1 MEKIRNFRD
10 LKVWQI
16 SIDMVTLVYQML
28 KSFPKEEQ
36 YGIMSQI
43 RRSAVSVPANI
54 AEGQARQHTKEYLQ
68 GLYIAKGS
76 LAELETHLII
86 SEKLNYLSQ
95 ENLTVIEKMATQIR
109 MALNGLIKSLK
120 NKLHP

>member
-28 KSFPKEEQ
+28 KSFQKEEQ

-54 AEGQARQHTKEYLQ
+54 AEGQARHGTKEFIQ
-68 GLYIAKGS
+68 FLYIAEGS
-76 LAELETHLII
+76 LFEVLTLTEIFKRRKLIKDHGAKEIRSQAEII
-86 SEKLNYLSQ
+86 DRKL
-95 ENLTVIEKMATQIR
+95 R
-109 MALNGLIKSLK
+109 GLINSLRGRF
-120 NKLHP
+120 